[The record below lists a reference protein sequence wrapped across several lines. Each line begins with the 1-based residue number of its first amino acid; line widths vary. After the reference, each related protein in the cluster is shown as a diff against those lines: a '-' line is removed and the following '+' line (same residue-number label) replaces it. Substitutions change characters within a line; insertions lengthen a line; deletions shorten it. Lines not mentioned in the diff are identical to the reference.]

1 MKRYAFRIL
10 NVFAES
16 VWSGNALAVF
26 EDGSGLSDGEMQAL
40 ALQFNLSETTFL
52 LPSAT
57 ATARM
62 RIFTPS
68 FEMPFAGH
76 PTLGTAQVVRALL
89 GCGDELTL
97 ETLAGVI
104 PVTAKGDTWTLQAN
118 PPSARD
124 AEATSSELAKMLG
137 IDEDAVRERP
147 MWIDTGSEQLIV
159 RLRDP
164 SDVLRCRPDPLLL
177 ARYGSNAKRIGL
189 VYVWAHE
196 DAPPEPDG
204 ERIVSRFF
212 FLKQGAVVEDPGTGS
227 ACANLGGW
235 LLTTKHELPLALCI
249 RQGQLTGR
257 PCKLLLNVDANGKI
271 LVTGGVIEVGRGEMN
286 L

>member
-1 MKRYAFRIL
+1 VKRYAFRIL

-26 EDGSGLSDGEMQAL
+26 EDGSALSDEEMQAL
-40 ALQFNLSETTFL
+40 ALQLNLSETTFL
-52 LPSAT
+52 LPSTT
-57 ATARM
+57 ATAQM

-76 PTLGTAQVVRALL
+76 PTLGTAHVVRALF
-89 GCGDELTL
+89 GCGDQLTL

-104 PVTAKGDTWTLQAN
+104 PVTAEGDTWTLKAN
-118 PPSARD
+118 SPRARD
-124 AEATSSELAKMLG
+124 AEATASELANMLG
-137 IDEDAVRERP
+137 IEEEAVRERP
-147 MWIDTGSEQLIV
+147 MWIDTGSEQLLV

-164 SDVLRCRPDPLLL
+164 SDVLCCRPDPLLL
-177 ARYGSNAKRIGL
+177 ARYGSNAKRTGL

-196 DAPPEPDG
+196 DAPPGPDG

-212 FLKQGAVVEDPGTGS
+212 FLKQGALVEDPGTGS

-235 LLTTKHELPLALCI
+235 FLTTKHELPLALCI

-257 PCKLLLNVDANGKI
+257 PCKLLLNVEADGKI
-271 LVTGGVIEVGRGEMN
+271 FVTGGVIEVGRGEMSF
-286 L
+286 